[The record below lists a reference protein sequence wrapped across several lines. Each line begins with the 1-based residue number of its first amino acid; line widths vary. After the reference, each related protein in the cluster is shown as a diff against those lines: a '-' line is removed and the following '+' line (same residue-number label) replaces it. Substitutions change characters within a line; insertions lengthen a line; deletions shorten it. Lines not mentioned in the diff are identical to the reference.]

1 MTSSKKLGIWMDHST
16 AHIMEY
22 SGDPIESKTIESK
35 RKDSDKDQ
43 EIIKDEST
51 LHHNEQHDQA
61 EFYKQLSHIIVKF
74 DEVLVFGP
82 TDAKVE
88 LFNLLKAD
96 HHFDK
101 VKMEIQSAD
110 KMTVGKQ
117 HAFVRDY
124 FSKG

>member
-1 MTSSKKLGIWMDHST
+1 MDHST
-16 AHIMEY
+16 AHIIEY
-22 SGDPIESKTIESK
+22 SDDPIESKTIESK
-35 RKDSDKDQ
+35 TSAPEKDQ
-43 EIIKDEST
+43 NVMKDANT
-51 LHHNEQHDQA
+51 LHHHEQQDQA
-61 EFYKQLSHIIVKF
+61 EFYKQLSQIIVKF